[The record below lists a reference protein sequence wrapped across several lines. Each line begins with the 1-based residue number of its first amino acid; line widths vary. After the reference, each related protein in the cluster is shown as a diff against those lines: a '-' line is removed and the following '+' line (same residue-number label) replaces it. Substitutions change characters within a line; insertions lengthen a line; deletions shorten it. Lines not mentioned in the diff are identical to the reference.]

1 MTVSKKPTRSN
12 LAKMDAHTI
21 APEEYEEAPEW
32 TAADFA
38 TAKHEIGGK
47 PVKRGRPRLEAPK
60 EAVKLRIDS
69 DVLSHYRKSGP
80 GWQTRINNDLRRASV
95 DKKTGRR
102 A

>member
-1 MTVSKKPTRSN
+1 MGSDLRKVDRHRI
-12 LAKMDAHTI
+12 M
-21 APEEYEEAPEW
+21 PEEYEEAPEL
-32 TAADFA
+32 TPEQIANAIVSRG
-38 TAKHEIGGK
+38 EV
-47 PVKRGRPRLEAPK
+47 PVRRGRPRLDAPK

-95 DKKTGRR
+95 DKKTRRR